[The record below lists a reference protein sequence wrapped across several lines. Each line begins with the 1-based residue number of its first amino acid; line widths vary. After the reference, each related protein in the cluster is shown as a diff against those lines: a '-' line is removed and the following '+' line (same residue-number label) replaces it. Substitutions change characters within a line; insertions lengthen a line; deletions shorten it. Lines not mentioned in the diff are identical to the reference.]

1 MTFIYLIKKNPDNF
15 IRILFVYMIFQKD
28 VHALNDPSIS
38 SSVKVDDD
46 EIVFRQGTLIVACK
60 LGEQSPESDG
70 HVSVLFFSVL
80 LYFVNFFLTRAMWK
94 TRTVQI

>member
-1 MTFIYLIKKNPDNF
+1 
-15 IRILFVYMIFQKD
+15 MIFQKD
-28 VHALNDPSIS
+28 VHALNDPYFKP
-38 SSVKVDDD
+38 VKVDDD

-80 LYFVNFFLTRAMWK
+80 LYFVKKN
-94 TRTVQI
+94 